1 MWTQSAG
8 IRFNSAD
15 TGGTFFFQRTSVRN
29 AHSPF
34 AGRFFASPRR
44 TTTAPAMLP
53 MMYWLKAYAAALVSL
68 DQRACA
74 REQIRDADRL
84 LHELLFPMSFP
95 WSHPNEPVY
104 KVMPYDLDEMTPILR
119 AGCTTPDYSA
129 HGEFGHLRS
138 SQVPRHT
145 QVAARRSDDPG
156 VVELTSFFKPSKA
169 QRHLM
174 CTPRRFDPFQEDPRL
189 PGELSLRMYKEVQER
204 KRKRETME
212 MANKKTTQVSFR
224 LGSTSSRSSIFS
236 DVLTDPESELLL
248 LPAKFPRTLQDAMRI
263 SGPDVVER
271 ALALGSYNA
280 RPVPPQAIAYN
291 DTSSKNRLFVGRT
304 RLIWSEKL
312 DHVSNSQRAP
322 YRSLLT
328 GDRIEGSAW
337 KRPLQVKV
345 AIRLNGA
352 LLSSKRSTAKRRA
365 LELDAALSNE
375 EPFSYSGRTVN
386 DAVDSVCRVAGA
398 GTDSDAG
405 TGDHSQCSLNNERL
419 LAEASRQLLRR
430 DKSTASRLLH
440 RIRQELAIQVQS
452 TISLTNPVVGAPVVG
467 DDLLVFVPPC
477 IDCVPTED
485 GLLSV
490 VCTKPGRINWATM
503 SSDETRQRASILIL
517 RELASQLSCCSICW
531 RHDSST
537 ENDGSSVTCD
547 TCTTRV
553 HAACLPPKQGD
564 APWVCRACQTDKTVA
579 ESKCTF
585 CNHSGGELV
594 QEENG
599 AWVHE
604 ICRTWCI
611 ECSKADDSGASV
623 DAGPGH
629 PSCSNDFESPTQ
641 LETLRRAQAADP
653 SIKPMAA
660 SGDNDAL
667 RCHLCANS
675 SHAVVRCAA
684 ESCSLQ
690 FHPMCAVIA
699 SMVSIDACA
708 ACARAFRNCIVE
720 LYLLIVYSRFHC
732 CFLFGQAAN
741 VHYHQELW
749 QGDAKERDAFLCSQY
764 RLSMLHT
771 SFCGGDSV
779 TGGNSTT
786 LPVAFCGYHNPGR
799 QEDFYG
805 LYPGGFSVESGIM
818 RIPSDRTR

>member
-1 MWTQSAG
+1 
-8 IRFNSAD
+8 
-15 TGGTFFFQRTSVRN
+15 
-29 AHSPF
+29 
-34 AGRFFASPRR
+34 
-44 TTTAPAMLP
+44 
-53 MMYWLKAYAAALVSL
+53 
-68 DQRACA
+68 
-74 REQIRDADRL
+74 
-84 LHELLFPMSFP
+84 MSFP
-95 WSHPNEPVY
+95 WAHPNEPVY
-104 KVMPYDLDEMTPILR
+104 KVRPYDLDEMTPILR
-119 AGCTTPDYSA
+119 AGCTTPDYNA

-145 QVAARRSDDPG
+145 HVAARRSDDPG

-174 CTPRRFDPFQEDPRL
+174 CTQRRFDPFQEDPSL

-236 DVLTDPESELLL
+236 DALKDPESELLL

-280 RPVPPQAIAYN
+280 RPVPPEVIACN

-312 DHVSNSQRAP
+312 DHLSNSQRVP

-386 DAVDSVCRVAGA
+386 DAVDSVCRVA
-398 GTDSDAG
+398 DADTG
-405 TGDHSQCSLNNERL
+405 TGDHSQCSLNSERL

-430 DKSTASRLLH
+430 DKSTASGLLH
-440 RIRQELAIQVQS
+440 LIRQELAIRVQS
-452 TISLTNPVVGAPVVG
+452 TNARTNPVVGAG
-467 DDLLVFVPPC
+467 QLVFVPPC

-490 VCTKPGRINWATM
+490 VCTKPGRVNWVRLSTE
-503 SSDETRQRASILIL
+503 SSDESRHSVSTLIL
-517 RELASQLSCCSICW
+517 RELASQWSCCSICW
-531 RHDSST
+531 RLDSPMV
-537 ENDGSSVTCD
+537 NDGSSVTCD
-547 TCTTRV
+547 TCTARV
-553 HAACLPPKQGD
+553 HAACLPLKQGD
-564 APWVCRACQTDKTVA
+564 SPWVCRACRTKAKTVE

-585 CNHSGGELV
+585 CHHSGGELV

-611 ECSKADDSGASV
+611 ECSSKPDNSGANGY
-623 DAGPGH
+623 AGSGR
-629 PSCSNDFESPTQ
+629 PSCSNEFESPTP

-660 SGDNDAL
+660 LGDNDAL
-667 RCHLCANS
+667 RCHLCAKSTN
-675 SHAVVRCAA
+675 AVVRCAA

-699 SMVSIDACA
+699 SMVSIDA
-708 ACARAFRNCIVE
+708 RAIVD
-720 LYLLIVYSRFHC
+720 LYLLIVCSRFHC
-732 CFLFGQAAN
+732 RFLFGQAAN
-741 VHYHQELW
+741 VHYHQKLS
-749 QGDAKERDAFLCSQY
+749 QGDAKERDAFFCSQY
-764 RLSMLHT
+764 QLSMLHT
-771 SFCGGDSV
+771 SFCGGGSA
-779 TGGNSTT
+779 TGGNSAT
-786 LPVAFCGYHNPGR
+786 LPVAFCGYHNPAR
-799 QEDFYG
+799 PEDLYG
-805 LYPGGFSVESGIM
+805 LYPGGFSVESGVM
-818 RIPSDRTR
+818 RIPSDRTG